1 MWAKAIA
8 KGRCLVPVR
17 AFYESSA
24 IEKGPDARRPAG
36 PSAASTTSAS
46 PAPAL
51 SCSLPSSRTDASPSS
66 PRSPARASPRFTT
79 ACRSS
84 LAQAS
89 PSSGSALISRG
100 LRIGAPLGLRSLRN
114 EVTPEPYRCN
124 RRFCISTKVAQPFTG
139 RCSICR
145 PALDVKVNA
154 LLFAEIAHLVGGIL
168 IERISILI

>member
-24 IEKGPDARRPAG
+24 IERVPCEKTGRPVRRQYHFRLPGARAFLLAAVQQNGRFSIVTTE
-36 PSAASTTSAS
+36 PSASV
-46 PAPAL
+46 APIHDRMTL
-51 SCSLPSSRTDASPSS
+51 VLGPGESVIWLDPNF
-66 PRSPARASPRFTT
+66 AR
-79 ACRSS
+79 
-84 LAQAS
+84 LADR
-89 PSSGSALISRG
+89 SALG
-100 LRIGAPLGLRSLRN
+100 LTFATERRI
-114 EVTPEPYRCN
+114 PEPYRCN